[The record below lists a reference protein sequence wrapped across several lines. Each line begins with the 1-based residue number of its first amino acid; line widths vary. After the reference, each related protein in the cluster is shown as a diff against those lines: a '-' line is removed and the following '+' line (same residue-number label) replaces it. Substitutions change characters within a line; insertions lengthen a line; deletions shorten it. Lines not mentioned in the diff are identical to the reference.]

1 MENMEIWDKVKRPPA
16 EALKTIRAGRL
27 KGMSDISPQ
36 WRYQIMTEVF
46 GACGTGWWF
55 TVQKL
60 WSEDGADGVKFAFA
74 HVNLFYMLDSKG
86 PDGEYCASE
95 PIPGIGGST
104 IVAKESAGLHSSDE
118 GYKMAITDALST
130 TMKML
135 GVAADIYAGK
145 WDGSKYKDDKP
156 NPQPPPGFVPP
167 TDDQKTQFA
176 EMLAD
181 AGLKPAGGKNLTM
194 ADAKKYGLAD
204 KSSEE
209 FDVIYK
215 ELNRKI
221 AAGENL

>member
-1 MENMEIWDKVKRPPA
+1 MENMEIWNKVKRPPA

-46 GACGTGWWF
+46 GACGVGWWF
-55 TVQKL
+55 RINKV
-60 WSEDGADGVKFAFA
+60 WSEDGSDGVKFAFA
-74 HVNLFYMLDSKG
+74 EVDLFYLHE
-86 PDGEYCASE
+86 DGKTSNA
-95 PIPGIGGST
+95 IPGIGGST
-104 IVAKESAGLHSSDE
+104 LVAKESAGLHNSDE

-130 TMKML
+130 AMKML
-135 GVAADIYAGK
+135 GVAADIYSGK
-145 WDGSKYKDDKP
+145 WDGSKYNDEKP

-181 AGLKPAGGKNLTM
+181 AGLKPKGGKNLTM